1 MKIQDLKTGCY
12 LVLTILFISMSFT
25 LENQLYNQLFSGLSL
40 ISIVILT
47 KNNINSKSNEL

>member
-1 MKIQDLKTGCY
+1 MNKQDVKTGFFI
-12 LVLTILFISMSFT
+12 VLTILFISMSFT